1 MVLATNLHKPALK
14 VALNL
19 TVYSKMRITNPPLA
33 SSLMA
38 TARSFGNYDLAAA
51 LADLVDN
58 SIRAR
63 ASLITISF
71 QPDDDDVTV
80 RIRDNGHG
88 MSKDELIK
96 AMRPASA
103 NPEDIRD
110 AADLGRFGWGLKS
123 ASLSQARVLTVVS
136 WNESG
141 YSAARWD
148 IDDLEDWNM
157 ELIAGEQATKY
168 LSKRPVSS
176 SGTEVIWTHCDRLL
190 DKDISGNID
199 EQLSDK
205 ISHAH
210 KQLALIFHRYLSE
223 EAIKGFRIQMQGI
236 DIKPID
242 PFMSQHPAT
251 QSIDDEIIRLKGTEV
266 ISVKPFT
273 IPHFSKLTLEEK
285 ELLGGDEGLVRN
297 QGFYVY
303 RNKRLIIHGTWFRLI
318 PHGELSQLTRV
329 RVDLPNTQDKDWKI
343 TLDKSDAQLPPILR
357 TRLRDFIKGF
367 SQRSIKANRRRGVDL
382 TVSNNELVWRRNA
395 HNGRIR
401 YQINK
406 NHPLVWQ
413 MLSESKNQEIAR
425 EALNL
430 IESCLPT
437 EMLADDQAKSKIEQ
451 VQSITDPEAFNS
463 LIDAYFLSCVA
474 QSENHPT
481 LSEVIEFTRHTEPFS
496 SQWKYTESYIRNT
509 LKTKWKLK

>member
-1 MVLATNLHKPALK
+1 
-14 VALNL
+14 
-19 TVYSKMRITNPPLA
+19 
-33 SSLMA
+33 MA

-58 SIRAR
+58 SIRAK
-63 ASLITISF
+63 AQKITISF
-71 QPDDDDVTV
+71 EPEENDVIV
-80 RIRDNGHG
+80 RIRDDGIG
-88 MSKDELIK
+88 MNHDELIK

-103 NPEDIRD
+103 NPEDPRD

-136 WNESG
+136 WNETG
-141 YSAARWD
+141 NTAARWD
-148 IDDLEDWNM
+148 IDDLDDWQM
-157 ELIAGEQATKY
+157 ELTVGEQAKKY
-168 LSKRPVSS
+168 LSKRPNSI

-199 EQLSDK
+199 EQLNDK

-210 KQLALIFHRYLSE
+210 KQLALIFHRYLSG
-223 EAIKGFRIQMQGI
+223 EARKSFCIQMQGI

-242 PFMSQHPAT
+242 PFLSQHPAT
-251 QSIDDEIIRLKGTEV
+251 QTIDDEIIGLKGSEV

-303 RNKRLIIHGTWFRLI
+303 RNKRLIIHGTWFRLV

-357 TRLRDFIKGF
+357 TRLRDVIKGF
-367 SQRSIKANRRRGVDL
+367 SKRSVRANRRRGVDL
-382 TVSNNELVWRRNA
+382 TVSKNEPVWRRNA
-395 HNGRIR
+395 YNGRIR

-406 NHPLVWQ
+406 DHPLVWQ
-413 MLSESKNQEIAR
+413 MLSEAKNQEIAR
-425 EALNL
+425 EALSL
-430 IESCLPT
+430 IESCLPS
-437 EMLADDQAKSKIEQ
+437 EMVADDQAKNKIEQ
-451 VQSITDPEAFNS
+451 VQSISDPEAFNA
-463 LIDAYFLSCVA
+463 LIDAYFLACVA
-474 QSENHPT
+474 QSEGHPT
-481 LSEVIEFTRHTEPFS
+481 LREVIEFTKNTEPFS

-509 LKTKWKLK
+509 LKNKWKLK